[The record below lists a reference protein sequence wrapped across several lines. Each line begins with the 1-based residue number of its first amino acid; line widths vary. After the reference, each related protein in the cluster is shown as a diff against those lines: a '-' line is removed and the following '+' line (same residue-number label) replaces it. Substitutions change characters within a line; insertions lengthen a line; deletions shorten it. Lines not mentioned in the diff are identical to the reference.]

1 MIQMPKASQADTQAR
16 LRKENAERQAK
27 MAEQKAKRL
36 AAEAEK
42 KKQVSGDRLKDIG
55 REIKAR
61 VGKLDQLGGKTVDMI
76 DSIDHLLA
84 AAEKLCDPAGFTFE
98 AFKKTYC
105 PELGQSRTYELLAIR
120 DGRKTLEEIHAETR
134 KRVAKYREAA
144 KDVTEKDSVTRQPF
158 SSPTTET
165 DKSVGDAAGR
175 SAERATIDF
184 PENGGGSQPV
194 LRASAEAPI
203 EEVQAGKPVQRV
215 QGHGRVG
222 RNPYRAARWRIRAG
236 HRRRALR
243 LPAHRIFGPWQEPH
257 RLVG

>member
-1 MIQMPKASQADTQAR
+1 MPKASQAETQAR

-84 AAEKLCDPAGFTFE
+84 DAEKLCDPAGFTFE

-120 DGRKTLEEIHAETR
+120 DGRKTLEEIRAETR
-134 KRVAKYREAA
+134 KRVAKYRGAA

-165 DKSVGDAAGR
+165 DKSVGDAASR

-203 EEVQAGKPVQRV
+203 EEVQAEFAALADETPAEIDRENKPAS
-215 QGHGRVG
+215 
-222 RNPYRAARWRIRAG
+222 AATTNSKPDDDRPLA
-236 HRRRALR
+236 
-243 LPAHRIFGPWQEPH
+243 EK
-257 RLVG
+257 